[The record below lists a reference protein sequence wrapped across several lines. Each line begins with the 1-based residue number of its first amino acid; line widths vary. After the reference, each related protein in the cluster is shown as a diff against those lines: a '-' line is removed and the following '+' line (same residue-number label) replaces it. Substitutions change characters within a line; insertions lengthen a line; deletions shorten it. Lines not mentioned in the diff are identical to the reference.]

1 MAARLYQQC
10 CKLRQ
15 SILFCLILLIAS
27 AACSIARSQQD
38 PYHYTVQK
46 LGRLNRSDMVFLHKI
61 GKSTQ
66 GRPIFAV
73 IITNPENPK
82 NITSNR
88 TRVLVLSGQHG
99 NEPLPVHAVME
110 LIHELSASRR
120 DLAEN
125 TVVAFIPT
133 VNPDGLVNNKR
144 YNASGSDL
152 NRDWRTL
159 KQPETALVNHFIR
172 EFRPHVLIDLHE
184 WTKDDTYQPNC
195 IETPGF
201 GTRASHRFSR
211 YLGNL
216 VARNTS
222 FSPIPLKHTHYR
234 EVSEPGMAH
243 RVHVNKGISSVLIE
257 TAPGYPASERIAIY
271 KGSVKSIMVAAAAPS
286 TRISKNDLAVVKR
299 SQGNSSAW
307 IGSSFLSIRNFSQDD
322 RQAVCCAIALLA
334 GAILLLLA
342 ATPKPLSAKT
352 DEQYSHGKSHPNR
365 LISLVQ
371 VAGYDLSIRERLELI
386 QQRPRPSDRSR
397 ENSQSNRIAS

>member
-1 MAARLYQQC
+1 
-10 CKLRQ
+10 
-15 SILFCLILLIAS
+15 
-27 AACSIARSQQD
+27 
-38 PYHYTVQK
+38 
-46 LGRLNRSDMVFLHKI
+46 
-61 GKSTQ
+61 
-66 GRPIFAV
+66 
-73 IITNPENPK
+73 
-82 NITSNR
+82 
-88 TRVLVLSGQHG
+88 
-99 NEPLPVHAVME
+99 
-110 LIHELSASRR
+110 
-120 DLAEN
+120 
-125 TVVAFIPT
+125 
-133 VNPDGLVNNKR
+133 
-144 YNASGSDL
+144 
-152 NRDWRTL
+152 
-159 KQPETALVNHFIR
+159 
-172 EFRPHVLIDLHE
+172 
-184 WTKDDTYQPNC
+184 
-195 IETPGF
+195 
-201 GTRASHRFSR
+201 
-211 YLGNL
+211 
-216 VARNTS
+216 
-222 FSPIPLKHTHYR
+222 
-234 EVSEPGMAH
+234 MAH

-271 KGSVKSIMVAAAAPS
+271 KGSVKSILVAAAAPS